1 LATITPSRW
10 FVLALSLLGGLAAI
24 AVDLSL
30 PAIPGTVAALDAPM
44 SAGQQIVGYYIAGI
58 ALGQLPAGLVSDRI
72 GRLPVIYAGMT
83 VFTVAAIVA
92 TLATSI
98 EVLLLA
104 RFVQGLGASAGIV
117 LSRAIVRD
125 ITSGAEAAR
134 LLSLMVMIFTV
145 APMLAPMFGS
155 LLVTTLGWRSSF
167 AAVAVLGLAAILLLQ
182 RALFETH
189 TPSPQPG
196 IFRQL
201 AASLREFAS
210 HRMSLL
216 GALMVMLAA
225 AGYMSMISGSA
236 ALIIEIYRFPTGYFG
251 FVFALQGAGLL
262 IGSSLNR
269 RLLLR
274 YSSLRLLGL
283 GAALASAAAVQML
296 LIAWLGTAPFWWVWA
311 NACLFMFGSA
321 FIMTNGT
328 AIALDPVP
336 RIAGVGSSLIGTFQ
350 GLAAS
355 ASAMLASALYDGSV
369 VGSILI
375 LGGAGIAL
383 VLVYTAMATL
393 SRSRS

>member
-1 LATITPSRW
+1 M
-10 FVLALSLLGGLAAI
+10 LALALLGGLAAI

-30 PAIPGTVAALDAPM
+30 PALPGTVAALGAPM
-44 SAGQQIVGYYIAGI
+44 SAGQQVVGYYIAGI
-58 ALGQLPAGLVSDRI
+58 ALGQLPAGLVSDRV
-72 GRLPVIYAGMT
+72 GRLPVIYAGMA
-83 VFTVAAIVA
+83 VFTVAGIVT

-98 EVLLLA
+98 QVLLVA

-125 ITSGAEAAR
+125 ISSGAEAAR

-145 APMLAPMFGS
+145 APLLAPMFGS
-155 LLVTTLGWRSSF
+155 LLVTTLGWRSPF
-167 AAVAVLGLAAILLLQ
+167 AAIAILGMAAIMLLN

-196 IFRQL
+196 IARQL
-201 AASLREFAS
+201 LASLREFAS
-210 HRMSLL
+210 HRLSVL

-236 ALIIEIYRFPTGYFG
+236 ALIIEIYGFPTGYFG
-251 FVFALQGAGLL
+251 FVFAFQGAGLL
-262 IGSSLNR
+262 LGSSLNR

-274 YSSLRLLGL
+274 FSSLELLGA
-283 GAALASAAAVQML
+283 GAALTFAAALQML
-296 LIAWLGTAPFWWVWA
+296 LIAWLGEAPFWWVWA

-336 RIAGVGSSLIGTFQ
+336 RIAGVGSSVIGTIQ
-350 GLAAS
+350 GLASS
-355 ASAMLASALYDGSV
+355 ASAMLASAMYDGTVAGSV
-369 VGSILI
+369 LI
-375 LGGAGIAL
+375 LGGAGVAL
-383 VLVYTAMATL
+383 ATVYTAMAML

>member
-1 LATITPSRW
+1 MLTLGLLA
-10 FVLALSLLGGLAAI
+10 GLAAT

-30 PAIPGTVAALDAPM
+30 PAIPGTVAALGAPM

-58 ALGQLPAGLVSDRI
+58 ALGQLPAGLLSDRI
-72 GRLPVIYAGMT
+72 GRLPVIYAGMG
-83 VFTVAAIVA
+83 VFAVAAIVT

-98 EVLLLA
+98 EVLLFA

-125 ITSGAEAAR
+125 IASGAEAAR

-155 LLVTTLGWRSSF
+155 LLVATLGWRAPF
-167 AAVAVLGLAAILLLQ
+167 AAVAVLGIATILLVN
-182 RALFETH
+182 RALTETH
-189 TPSPQPG
+189 APSPQPG
-196 IFRQL
+196 IVRQL
-201 AASLREFAS
+201 GYSLREFAS
-210 HRMSLL
+210 HRLSLL
-216 GALMVMLAA
+216 AALTVMLAA

-236 ALIIEIYRFPTGYFG
+236 ALIIEIYGFPTASFG

-274 YSSLRLLGL
+274 FTSHRLLGL
-283 GAALASAAAVQML
+283 GASLACVAALQML
-296 LIAWLGTAPFWWVWA
+296 VIAWLGEASFWWVWG

-336 RIAGVGSSLIGTFQ
+336 RIAGVGSSLIGTIQ
-350 GLAAS
+350 GLASS
-355 ASAMLASALYDGSV
+355 ASAMLASAIYDGTLAGSV
-369 VGSILI
+369 VI
-375 LGGAGIAL
+375 LGGAGVAL
-383 VLVYTAMATL
+383 AVVYAAMVAV